1 MSSDLMEVLK
11 RLGKGQ
17 PQNPNPPPPP
27 KPGQGAKL

>member
-1 MSSDLMEVLK
+1 MSSDLREVLK

-17 PQNPNPPPPP
+17 PQNPNNPPPP